1 MKRLCLFIFS
11 VVIVSGFMYINS
23 ISGRE
28 NLPEAYPGHPV
39 ALELP
44 EIRTIVGIVNRGESL
59 FDIFKK
65 EGISL
70 KYLPEITQASK
81 RVYNL
86 VRLKPFRSYVIT
98 TIKEPGTEQEK
109 LSIFKYSINDLEYL
123 KVINQEDRFSAI
135 REPVKYEKRLALIS
149 GNIEYNLIDAI
160 GPTAEHQ
167 RLAIELAEIFES
179 EIDFVTELRK
189 GDRFEM
195 LVEELWKDNVFKGYG
210 KIRAARFINNGK
222 KYEAYLYSINGR
234 EYYFDQRGRSLKK
247 ALLRAPL
254 RFKYISS
261 RFTYHR
267 RHPILKIVR
276 PHLGVDY
283 AAPTGTPVSAAGN
296 GTVVF
301 AGWRGAY
308 GKSVII
314 RHPNGYVTYYGH
326 LSRIKRG
333 IRRGRRVSQGEI
345 IGYVGSTGLA
355 TGPHLDYRVK
365 KNGRFINPLSMRV
378 PRDRPVPK
386 KYMADFKK
394 QINYYNDMI
403 ARLSTGGAPVLKAE
417 LSEGK

>member
-1 MKRLCLFIFS
+1 MKRLCLFMFS
-11 VVIVSGFMYINS
+11 IIIVSGFIYINS

-28 NLPEAYPGHPV
+28 HLPETYPGHPV
-39 ALELP
+39 SLELP
-44 EIRTIVGIVNRGESL
+44 EIKTIVGIVNRGESL

-70 KYLPEITQASK
+70 RYLPEITSASK

-86 VRLKPFRSYVIT
+86 VKLKPFRSYVIT
-98 TIKEPGTEQEK
+98 TIKEPGTWHEK
-109 LSIFKYSINDLEYL
+109 LSVFKYSINDLEYL
-123 KVINQEDRFSAI
+123 KVINLEDRFSAI
-135 REPVKYEKRLALIS
+135 RESVNYKKKLALLTGS
-149 GNIEYNLIDAI
+149 IESNLIDAI
-160 GPTAEHQ
+160 GHTAEHQ

-179 EIDFVTELRK
+179 EIDFVTDLRR

-210 KIRAARFINNGK
+210 RIRAAKFINNGR
-222 KYEAYLYSINGR
+222 KYEAYLYSINGKQ
-234 EYYFDQRGRSLKK
+234 YYFDRKGRSLKK

-296 GTVVF
+296 GTVIF

-308 GKSVII
+308 GKCVII

-333 IRRGRRVSQGEI
+333 IRRGRRVTQGEV

-378 PRDRPVPK
+378 PRDRPVPA
-386 KYMADFKK
+386 KYMADFRQKIH
-394 QINYYNDMI
+394 QYNELI
-403 ARLSTGGAPVLKAE
+403 ARLSRETGTVLKAE
-417 LSEGK
+417 LSGQR

>member
-1 MKRLCLFIFS
+1 M
-11 VVIVSGFMYINS
+11 
-23 ISGRE
+23 
-28 NLPEAYPGHPV
+28 
-39 ALELP
+39 
-44 EIRTIVGIVNRGESL
+44 VNRGESL

-70 KYLPEITQASK
+70 RYLPEITRASRK
-81 RVYNL
+81 VYNL
-86 VRLKPFRSYVIT
+86 VRLKPLRSYIIT
-98 TIKEPGTEQEK
+98 IIKEPGRSEEK
-109 LSIFKYSINDLEYL
+109 LSTFKYSINDLEYL
-123 KVINQEDRFSAI
+123 KVINLEDRFRAVK
-135 REPVKYEKRLALIS
+135 EPVRYEKRLTLIS
-149 GNIEYNLIDAI
+149 GSIEDNLIDAI
-160 GPTAEHQ
+160 GPTPEHQ

-189 GDRFEM
+189 GDRFQM
-195 LVEELWKDNVFKGYG
+195 LVEQLWKDNVFKGYG
-210 KIRAARFINNGK
+210 KIRAARFVNNGK
-222 KYEAYLYSINGR
+222 NYEAYLYSIDGK
-234 EYYFDQRGRSLKK
+234 EYYFDQKGRSLKK

-261 RFTYHR
+261 RFSYHR

-301 AGWRGAY
+301 AGWRGGF

-333 IRRGRRVSQGEI
+333 IRRGRKVTQGEV

-365 KNGRFINPLSMRV
+365 KHGRFINPLSMRV
-378 PRDRPVPK
+378 PRDRPVPR

-394 QINYYNDMI
+394 TI
-403 ARLSTGGAPVLKAE
+403 ARYTELIARFSRESSRVLKAD
-417 LSEGK
+417 LTRSE